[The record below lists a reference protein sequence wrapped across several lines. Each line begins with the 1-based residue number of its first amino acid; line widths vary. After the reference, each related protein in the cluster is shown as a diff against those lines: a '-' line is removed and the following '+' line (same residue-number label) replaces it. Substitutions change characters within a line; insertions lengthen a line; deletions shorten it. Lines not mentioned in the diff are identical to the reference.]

1 MSVDTDVVF
10 REVEKVG
17 EKEKFG
23 EWRGDV
29 GVEDEVE
36 KEREI

>member
-23 EWRGDV
+23 GWREDV
-29 GVEDEVE
+29 GVDDEVE
-36 KEREI
+36 KEREM